1 MRFKFRLM
9 LLSAAL
15 ALLAVSAASAL
26 LPPSEDYQPSNPYWN
41 GLESFFKAV
50 NATSINLAYEKVAPE
65 NSVLFVIGPSVNFT
79 QLRVEALKEYLLEGG
94 TLVLMD
100 ETGAVNPVLSGL
112 GLNVS
117 VDGHPMLD
125 PVFYYG
131 SWRMPKIINVVGGD
145 LTSGVENIALN
156 LPSTLNIKGSGLT
169 VLAYSSSFSFLDLD
183 GNSEPSAGE
192 PTGPFAVAAVAA
204 YGKGRL
210 ILFSD
215 SSIFL
220 NSVISLGDN
229 LKLLHNIAGEKAVF
243 VDASVWQPTPQL
255 AYRNAVLSVYR
266 VFSAPEFRYSL
277 AFATVTVIYTL
288 MHKEKPIPGVDEEV
302 DELVRRHPS
311 WNRRLLEAL
320 KEARDRVV
328 QRS

>member
-1 MRFKFRLM
+1 MLKFRLM

-50 NATSINLAYEKVAPE
+50 KATSINLAYEKVAPE

-100 ETGAVNPVLSGL
+100 ETGAVNPFLSGL

-131 SWRMPKIINVVGGD
+131 GWRMPKIINVVGGD

-243 VDASVWQPTPQL
+243 VDVGVWQPTPQL

-288 MHKEKPIPGVDEEV
+288 THKEKPIPGVDEEV
-302 DELVRRHPS
+302 DELLRRHPS

-328 QRS
+328 QRG